1 MTLQLF
7 LGVRL
12 PDQPYF
18 RVPVYDVD
26 SNKSVHQLKMDVE
39 PVVKQSKDTLGK
51 CQIASQLTQWFHTQ
65 NKYIY
70 FTLQSLFIA
79 ERY

>member
-1 MTLQLF
+1 MSLKLF

-26 SNKSVHQLKMDVE
+26 CKKSVNQLKVDVE
-39 PVVKQSKDTLGK
+39 TQLKQSKDVLGM
-51 CQIASQLTQWFHTQ
+51 
-65 NKYIY
+65 
-70 FTLQSLFIA
+70 FTIGNAISYEFS
-79 ERY
+79 